1 MSERKEMTPK
11 EARRPPRRWLAYLA
25 IGVSMVL
32 AVGLALIVPI
42 AEAEGNVFRWPA
54 LLPLGMAAML
64 GGGLAWLVVTIFTRR
79 RRR

>member
-1 MSERKEMTPK
+1 MTERKEMTPK

-25 IGVSMVL
+25 IGVSML
-32 AVGLALIVPI
+32 MAVGLALIVPI
-42 AEAEGNVFRWPA
+42 AEADANAFRWPA

-64 GGGLAWLVVTIFTRR
+64 GGGLAWLVLTIISRR